1 MSGKHWVGRT
11 RSAAALAVA
20 AAGLLTLGGCD
31 WFTTF
36 KDQPR
41 VEPWEE
47 EYTGAD
53 TIPFPANPEFSVPT
67 SGGGVPA
74 LVISHAPMPAT
85 LDSLASI
92 PNPTAPT
99 AASLQNGRKYY
110 QINCAVCHGLA
121 GAGDG
126 KAASF
131 GVPAPSLLA
140 DHAKTLTDG
149 YIYGMIRNGRGLMPT
164 YDRIESAD
172 RWDVVN
178 YIRGLQG
185 LLASSVP
192 TGPVG
197 APGETG
203 VTVPGPT
210 ATSPSRPAPYV
221 HPTPSMT
228 GASQPPIP
236 DSAARGGGQHP

>member
-1 MSGKHWVGRT
+1 MALL
-11 RSAAALAVA
+11 AAASVLA
-20 AAGLLTLGGCD
+20 LGACD

-47 EYTGAD
+47 EYTGSD
-53 TIPFPANPEFSVPT
+53 TIPFPANPEFSVPIT
-67 SGGGVPA
+67 GGGVPA
-74 LVISHAPMPAT
+74 LVISHEPSLGA
-85 LDSLASI
+85 LDSLSAI

-99 AASLQNGRKYY
+99 EASLQNGRKYF
-110 QINCAVCHGLA
+110 QINCSVCHGLA

-131 GVPAPSLLA
+131 GVPAPSLLT
-140 DHAKTLTDG
+140 DRAKGLTDG

-178 YIRGLQG
+178 YVRGLQG
-185 LLASSVP
+185 QLATSVP

-197 APGETG
+197 NPGETG
-203 VTVPGPT
+203 ATVPGAT

-228 GASQPPIP
+228 GASSSTAS
-236 DSAARGGGQHP
+236 DSTAPGAARAGGSRP